1 MINICLVGTLLSR
14 KFFLDKYALLTYLRL
29 MVKIPLKYAKLL
41 GVNKSFLVRVN
52 QGKRRLSLGMA
63 LNLLI
68 AAEAEGEKFAL
79 LDLRP
84 DLLPLLPYL
93 CNHPAKSKRSGSKR
107 QQRKRG

>member
-1 MINICLVGTLLSR
+1 LSI
-14 KFFLDKYALLTYLRL
+14 KIFLDKYARLTYLRL

-63 LNLLI
+63 LNLLM
-68 AAEAEGEKFAL
+68 AAEAEGEKFSL

-93 CNHPAKSKRSGSKR
+93 CNHTPAKSKRSGSKR